1 MASIDRAYVAIALA
15 FLVVGE
21 ALGVYMGATN
31 DMRLRTVHIIIVLP
45 GFVVLAM
52 SGFMFRLWPAMKTG
66 ALAATQFWLAVI
78 GTFGTVLG
86 AYLMVAI
93 SSVAVIAIA
102 SVVVLIS
109 AVLLLWLFWTR
120 SAEA

>member
-31 DMRLRTVHIIIVLP
+31 DMRLRAVHIIIVLP

-52 SGFMFRLWPAMKTG
+52 SGFMFRLWPAMKAG
-66 ALAATQFWLAVI
+66 ALAATQFWLAVL
-78 GTFGTVLG
+78 GTLGTALG
-86 AYLMVAI
+86 AYLLAATG
-93 SSVAVIAIA
+93 SVAVIAIA

-109 AVLLLWLFWTR
+109 AVLLLWLFWSR